1 MSTRRPHSA
10 SAIGTAPLVGICAA
24 LVLVAAPLAGKFAGW
39 VSGLFLV
46 AIAARLVMNHRSQRM
61 PSLPAKL
68 VVIALSGAG
77 LMATYGSLLGVEPLL
92 SILLILVS
100 LKLLETN
107 GVRDFQV
114 LALLGFFL
122 ALCGLFFSQELLAWL
137 YVAGV
142 FIVLTATLVGF
153 HRGTGAAALRPS
165 ARLAAVMLAQAL
177 PIVALLFL
185 FFPRTYGG
193 FRFQF
198 GRSILNAAGMSD
210 RLSPGSVSS
219 LVLSDAIAF
228 RADFPDGTTPSTAD
242 MYWRGGV
249 LWRGEGLTWV
259 AGPALTM
266 ERRLGQLAGP
276 SFRQRISLQPHGTNW
291 LFALDRPAANVRGAI
306 FRPGGFLQSQRPV
319 FNTLHYEVVS
329 RPENRE
335 LTLAPDQREAAL
347 AVAGRISPEVQALVG
362 KWTASGA
369 GGRAVV
375 DAALRHFG
383 AEAFSYTLQP
393 GTYGED
399 ALDEFLFQRRAG
411 FCEHYAAAFATLMRV
426 AGIPSR
432 IVIGYHG
439 GDFNKL
445 GQYVIVRQAHAHA
458 WCEVWLRESG
468 WVRIDPTK
476 AIAPER
482 IGAGLETYFENRANQ
497 TAAAAGGGE
506 ARARWRNAMQEAR
519 LAWDSINYHW
529 DLHVQ
534 NFDEENQR
542 TFLAMIG
549 FGRFAWPA
557 ILTWSALAIAVVLG
571 ILGLWLRR
579 SVRVRGDE
587 TARAYARFCRVLSA
601 AGVDREPW
609 EGPVHFAARAALAF
623 PEHAA
628 ALRALGAQY
637 AALRYAPAPP
647 PLAPFLA
654 AIRALPHLR
663 RTATPASMPRL
674 SAPAR

>member
-1 MSTRRPHSA
+1 MSARLPHSV
-10 SAIGTAPLVGICAA
+10 SAIGTAPLVGICAG
-24 LVLVAAPLAGKFAGW
+24 LVLVAVPLAAKFAGW
-39 VSGLFLV
+39 VIGLFLV

-77 LMATYGSLLGVEPLL
+77 IAATYGSLLGIEPLL
-92 SILLILVS
+92 SVLLILVS

-122 ALCGLFFSQELLAWL
+122 ALCGLFFSQELIAWI

-142 FIVLTATLVGF
+142 LLVLIATLIGF
-153 HRGTGAAALRPS
+153 HRDTGAAGLRPS
-165 ARLAAVMLAQAL
+165 ARLAVVMLAQAL

-185 FFPRTYGG
+185 LFPRTYGG

-198 GRSILNAAGMSD
+198 SRSILNAAGMTD

-219 LVLSDAIAF
+219 LALSDAIAF

-249 LWRGEGLTWV
+249 LWRGDGLTWV
-259 AGPALTM
+259 AGPALAM
-266 ERRLGQLAGP
+266 ERRIGQLAGP
-276 SFRQRISLQPHGTNW
+276 SFRQRISLQPHGTSW
-291 LFALDRPAANVRGAI
+291 LFALDRPAIDVRGAI
-306 FRPGGFLQSQRPV
+306 FRPGGYLQSLRPI

-335 LTLAPDQREAAL
+335 LTLLPDQRQAAL
-347 AVAGRISPEVQALVG
+347 ALAGPVSPEVQALVG
-362 KWTASGA
+362 KWTAGA
-369 GGRAVV
+369 TSERAVV

-383 AEAFSYTLQP
+383 EEAFSYTLQP

-399 ALDEFLFQRRAG
+399 ALDEFLFQRRTG

-426 AGIPSR
+426 AGVPAR
-432 IVIGYHG
+432 IVLGYHG

-458 WCEVWLRESG
+458 WCEVWLRDTG
-468 WVRIDPTK
+468 WVRIDPTE

-482 IGAGLETYFENRANQ
+482 ISAGLETYFESRGNQ
-497 TAAAAGGGE
+497 AAAAAGGGA
-506 ARARWRNAMQEAR
+506 ARARWRDAMQEVR

-534 NFDEENQR
+534 NYDEENQR
-542 TFLAMIG
+542 AFLAMIG
-549 FGRFAWPA
+549 FGRYPWSG
-557 ILTWSALAIAVVLG
+557 ILAWSALAIALVLG
-571 ILGLWLRR
+571 VLGLWLRR
-579 SVRVRGDE
+579 SARTRGDE
-587 TARAYARFCRVLSA
+587 TARAYGRFCRALSA
-601 AGVDREPW
+601 AGVEREPW
-609 EGPVHFAARAALAF
+609 EGPLHFAERAALAF

-628 ALRALGAQY
+628 TLRALGAQY

-647 PLAPFLA
+647 PPARFTA
-654 AIRALPHLR
+654 AVRSLPRLR
-663 RTATPASMPRL
+663 SAATAASMPRV
-674 SAPAR
+674 SAPT